1 MFLDSPV
8 EKSEKAS
15 LQRGLAAFAGS
26 DPDDI
31 LHRNNEDFAV
41 AKLAC
46 SGGLR
51 DCLDDGIFNAF
62 GDDNFDL
69 DLWDE
74 LDLILRA
81 AIGFR
86 MSLLTAITLNLPDG
100 HPAASTSLESF
111 SNLVKKGRLIV
122 SFNLLHQLS

>member
-41 AKLAC
+41 AKLSC

-62 GDDNFDL
+62 GDDDFDF
-69 DLWDE
+69 DLWDK

-81 AIGFR
+81 AIGFG
-86 MSLLTAITLNLPDG
+86 MSLLTTITLNLADG
-100 HPAASTSLESF
+100 HPGDTNLLES
-111 SNLVKKGRLIV
+111 V
-122 SFNLLHQLS
+122 SHRVQK